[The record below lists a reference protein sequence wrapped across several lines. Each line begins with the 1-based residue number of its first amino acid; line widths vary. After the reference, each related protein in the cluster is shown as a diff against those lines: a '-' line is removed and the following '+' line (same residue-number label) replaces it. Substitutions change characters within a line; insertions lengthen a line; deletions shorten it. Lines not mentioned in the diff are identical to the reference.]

1 MLISPKISDKVFSY
15 YFFRSTTSLIFS
27 KQLAFEAKCFLKMK
41 LCLPFI
47 TNQFLYTKLSL

>member
-27 KQLAFEAKCFLKMK
+27 KQFVFEVKCFLKMK